1 MVRLYHS
8 DDARRLIELQIF
20 YSSIF
25 LNKVKHRT
33 PLLKPPK
40 VSCRFQQM
48 RYLCFKADIE
58 SSCIQRQIN
67 LIGLS
72 FSDHLGRQW
81 NLSYQI
87 IVQVRCKDFNLYS
100 TYCL

>member
-1 MVRLYHS
+1 
-8 DDARRLIELQIF
+8 
-20 YSSIF
+20 
-25 LNKVKHRT
+25 
-33 PLLKPPK
+33 
-40 VSCRFQQM
+40 M